1 MQTGQKHIR
10 HDVRS
15 IFPRAGELTEGAAC
29 SCCSPGVGGGGGG
42 LALVPRPLFTFPFLI
57 SDVLSHGGEL

>member
-1 MQTGQKHIR
+1 MFLLQSW
-10 HDVRS
+10 D
-15 IFPRAGELTEGAAC
+15 
-29 SCCSPGVGGGGGG
+29 GGGGWGGG